1 MPRELDKQ
9 VKKFFER
16 DEDVDKILEAMKET
30 AEASQSSNV

>member
-1 MPRELDKQ
+1 LDKQ